1 MQVHKIYQA
10 QETAL
15 GQYQQQQQA
24 AQAASAPPGYP
35 TFSNGYPDLSSPTG
49 GYPSAPAAT
58 GATVTELYPGLADFM
73 GLELS
78 EEIIAANMPEY
89 LRSNQVAV
97 PSNNAMA
104 PVQTMGGNMV
114 APLSGLSVGL
124 QRAQVTHG
132 IRELILCKDGDKKVG
147 LRVKDINNGV
157 FVTVVVKGSPAAMA
171 G

>member
-15 GQYQQQQQA
+15 GQYHQQQA
-24 AQAASAPPGYP
+24 QLPPSAPPSYA
-35 TFSNGYPDLSSPTG
+35 TYSQNAYPDLNSPKG
-49 GYPSAPAAT
+49 AYPSAPAAT
-58 GATVTELYPGLADFM
+58 GASVAELYPGLADFM

-78 EEIIAANMPEY
+78 EEVIAANMPEY
-89 LRSNQVAV
+89 LRNNQVAV
-97 PSNNAMA
+97 PSNNSIISS
-104 PVQTMGGNMV
+104 TTLSGGMI
-114 APLSGLSVGL
+114 APLSGQSVGL

-157 FVTVVVKGSPAAMA
+157 FVTVVVKGSPAALA